1 MKRLATFPLMRFST
15 LALLIAAAAGCV
27 PSAAPLKGVPAP
39 DRSLPSLSL
48 RSGHRHLVFKWEYEE
63 GEIAARGDGAIR
75 TAAPDSARLDFFL
88 GGGLG
93 SGAAVLI
100 GDSLRSPRAE
110 LALRYIPPSPMM
122 WAVLGRLAIPALPDT
137 VVRIDGDLLRA
148 DVGRPVQWRVG
159 IRGDTLVELQH
170 ISGGKITES
179 LTRGA
184 NGVLI
189 YEAPGARRRLE
200 LTFLRDQPGS
210 FDASIWSL

>member
-1 MKRLATFPLMRFST
+1 MRST
-15 LALLIAAAAGCV
+15 VFTSLIFAAAVGCA

-39 DRSLPSLSL
+39 DRSLPPLAL
-48 RSGHRHLVFKWEYEE
+48 QPGHRHLVFKWEYEE
-63 GEIAARGDGAIR
+63 GEIAARGDGSVR

-93 SGAAVLI
+93 AGAAVLV
-100 GDSLRSPRAE
+100 GDSLRSPHAE
-110 LALRYIPPSPMM
+110 LARRYIPPSPMM
-122 WAVLGRLAIPALPDT
+122 WAALGRLAIPPLSDT
-137 VVRIDGDLLRA
+137 TVRIDGDILRA

-159 IRGDTLVELQH
+159 IRGDTLVQLQH

-179 LTRGA
+179 LTRQA
-184 NGVLI
+184 NGVLV

-200 LTFLRDQPGS
+200 LTFLREQPGS